1 MKKKLLTFLL
11 SLTLVLT
18 LAACGNKADKPDD
31 TIVETDIE
39 ESIENTETGD
49 LAENSGETEETS
61 AETSDAATTPEPTE
75 TSMPAETLTPQ
86 PTATLASHEHAYA
99 ESITQEATCSL
110 TDTKTFSCECGET
123 YTEEIP
129 ALSHTYGDLQ

>member
-75 TSMPAETLTPQ
+75 TSMPAETSTPNLPQ
-86 PTATLASHEHAYA
+86 RLRPMSMHMRKASRKKQLAV
-99 ESITQEATCSL
+99 
-110 TDTKTFSCECGET
+110 
-123 YTEEIP
+123 
-129 ALSHTYGDLQ
+129 